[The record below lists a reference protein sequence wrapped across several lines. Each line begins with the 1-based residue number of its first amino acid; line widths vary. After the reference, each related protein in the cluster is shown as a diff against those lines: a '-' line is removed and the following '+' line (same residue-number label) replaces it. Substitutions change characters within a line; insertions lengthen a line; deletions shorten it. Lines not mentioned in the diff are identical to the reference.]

1 MNLSI
6 VSGKGLLEVQATNI
20 EINYDKQ
27 AEKLGLII
35 GISEEMYFCSISKV
49 SQVYVEHIDNNW
61 AAWRESYVPNTNR
74 RTSYKLIANGSYDLV
89 MARTKNYL
97 GYIKKNRGR

>member
-1 MNLSI
+1 M
-6 VSGKGLLEVQATNI
+6 QATNI

-49 SQVYVEHIDNNW
+49 SQVYVEH
-61 AAWRESYVPNTNR
+61 V
-74 RTSYKLIANGSYDLV
+74 
-89 MARTKNYL
+89 
-97 GYIKKNRGR
+97 